1 MGLIKRLF
9 IGLVLLTGSLPLIV
23 GIALAWV
30 AAVIPWIVFSIMAG
44 LVRLV
49 GVNSTMYTLPGLIDA
64 CARPFN

>member
-49 GVNSTMYTLPGLIDA
+49 GVNSTMYTLPEFIDV
-64 CARPFN
+64 CSRPFD